1 MARKTVEVTITAE
14 GRDHGKK
21 FVITEMSAMKAE
33 RWGIRAAMAM
43 SKADLNI
50 DPQLLAAGLGGIA
63 VVGLKGL
70 SGANFNEVEP
80 LLAELMTC
88 VQFVGASPSGTE
100 VRRDVGED
108 DFEEISTLL
117 KIRYEAFSLTT
128 GFSRAAPL
136 LTMIQGRLREAGE
149 SLSTLTSPL
158 PSEP

>member
-1 MARKTVEVTITAE
+1 MARKTSEVTITAE
-14 GRDHGKK
+14 GRDQGKM

-50 DPQLLAAGLGGIA
+50 DPQLLAAGLAGIA

-70 SGANFNEVEP
+70 SGAQFSDLEP
-80 LLAELMTC
+80 LLEELMAC
-88 VQFVGASPSGTE
+88 VQVVPE
-100 VRRDVGED
+100 PKRPEIRRAVIED

-128 GFSRAAPL
+128 GFSLPAPL

-149 SLSTLTSPL
+149 SLNTLTSPL